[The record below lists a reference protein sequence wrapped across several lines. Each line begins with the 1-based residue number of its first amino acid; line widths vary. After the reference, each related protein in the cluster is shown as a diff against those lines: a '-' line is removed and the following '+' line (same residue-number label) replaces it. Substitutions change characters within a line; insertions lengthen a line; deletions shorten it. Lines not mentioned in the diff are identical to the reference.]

1 MVIMN
6 LLVFKSKIHRATV
19 TDADLH
25 YEGSVTISRDL
36 MKKAN
41 FLPFEQV
48 HIWNVTNGNR
58 LITYVLEGEENTGTI
73 CINGAG
79 AHLMHKGDI
88 VIIGSFASMTQEEAA
103 SYNPT
108 VVFVDENNKPKN

>member
-1 MVIMN
+1 MELFI
-6 LLVFKSKIHRATV
+6 FKSKIHRAVV

-25 YEGSVTISRDL
+25 YEGSVTISKDL
-36 MKKAN
+36 MKLAKL
-41 FLPFEQV
+41 LPFEQV

-58 LITYVLEGEENTGTI
+58 LITYVLEGEEGSGTI

-88 VIIGSFASMTQEEAA
+88 VIIGSFATMNQEEAKA
-103 SYNPT
+103 YKPT
-108 VVFVDENNKPKN
+108 VLFVDKHNRPKN